1 MEGWREKWMEGETEG
16 GREGYNYNEGD
27 EVKDAEEMS
36 FPCHFSMPSRAFLPP
51 CGMLSSPLLP

>member
-1 MEGWREKWMEGETEG
+1 MEGETEG